1 MGPRIPYL
9 LFELAG
15 DEVDGDREFLF
26 LVERLAEKL
35 GHQPHNPLIH
45 QNFIEPAST
54 HYYLRAVLRIRRI
67 RMLLLGLLDP
77 DPDPLIRDMDPN
89 LAPDPDPSIINQK

>member
-9 LFELAG
+9 FFKLAG
-15 DEVDGDREFLF
+15 DEIDGDRELLF

-45 QNFIEPAST
+45 QNFIEPASSDI
-54 HYYLRAVLRIRRI
+54 LLRIRTFDLWIRI
-67 RMLLLGLLDP
+67 RILDP
-77 DPDPLIRDMDPN
+77 DPDIFVIDLQDASKKLIF
-89 LAPDPDPSIINQK
+89 